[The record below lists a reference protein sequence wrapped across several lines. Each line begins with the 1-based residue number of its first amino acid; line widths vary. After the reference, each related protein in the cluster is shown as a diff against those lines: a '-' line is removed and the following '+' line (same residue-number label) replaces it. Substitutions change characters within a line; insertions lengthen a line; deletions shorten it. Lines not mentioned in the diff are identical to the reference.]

1 MSSSHRLLRI
11 AGTPLRRYLD
21 PRFGAIESRLDS
33 LAERVGALAS
43 EPGEL
48 ERAMRSGWLQRVDV
62 TDHNQAGRPPAF
74 ADFDSHAV
82 SAAQCVVPAYL
93 AWYRKLLPGWL
104 EDSLARTEGGDEWKR
119 RGGVTGAPIPLFNR
133 KAWEWAYIA
142 EMASQAVGSRR
153 GGRALGFGVGNEPLP
168 ALFASLGMDVV
179 ATDQGPETGS
189 DWVETGELLSGLEGL
204 SRPHLL
210 SDEELARRV
219 STRAVDMN
227 HVPDDLGT
235 FDLIWSSC
243 SIEHLGTPGLG
254 LDFVRESCGLLRPGG
269 VAVHTTELE
278 LTRKDSTADY
288 GHCAVYRLGDLRD
301 FAGRMLADGYEIS
314 LNTHVSLDTPQDRWI
329 DLGQAKAVL
338 VDLAHLRVVIGDSV
352 TTSIGLL
359 IRKPVPDRGGSG
371 PEVVT
376 ASTKLRR

>member
-1 MSSSHRLLRI
+1 MPSSHRLLRI
-11 AGTPLRRYLD
+11 ASTPLRRYLE
-21 PRFGAIESRLDS
+21 PRFGAIDSRLDS
-33 LAERVGALAS
+33 LAERVSALGA

-62 TDHNQAGRPPAF
+62 TDHNQAGGPPAF
-74 ADFDSHAV
+74 TDFDSHVV
-82 SAAQCVVPAYL
+82 SAAQCVAPAYL

-104 EDSLARTEGGDEWKR
+104 EDSVARTEGGDEWER

-168 ALFASLGMDVV
+168 ALFAGWGMDVV
-179 ATDQGPETGS
+179 ATDQGPEAGS
-189 DWVETGELLSGLEGL
+189 DWAETGELLSGLEGL

-227 HVPDDLGT
+227 HVPSDLGT
-235 FDLIWSSC
+235 FDVIWSSC
-243 SIEHLGTPGLG
+243 SIEHLGSPELG
-254 LDFVRESCGLLRPGG
+254 LEFVRTSCGRLRPGG

-278 LTRKDSTADY
+278 LTPKERTADY
-288 GHCAVYRLGDLRD
+288 GHCAVYRLIDLRG
-301 FAGRMLADGYEIS
+301 FAERMRADGYEIS

-359 IRKPVPDRGGSG
+359 VRKPAAPHRRTGSARK
-371 PEVVT
+371 E
-376 ASTKLRR
+376 